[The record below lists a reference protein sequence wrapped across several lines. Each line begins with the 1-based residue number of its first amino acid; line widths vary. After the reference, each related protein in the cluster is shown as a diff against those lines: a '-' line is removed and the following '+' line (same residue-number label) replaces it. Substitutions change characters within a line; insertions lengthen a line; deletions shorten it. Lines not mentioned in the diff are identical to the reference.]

1 MRIDDAKTVAEIQ
14 GEFSSLFEGLKIEF
28 YKVGHADH
36 KGSKKE
42 DQYPSSKVLADIR
55 TTHQSGDLV
64 IDDKMSTAEL
74 EEAFETKFGLNV
86 QVFRKSGN
94 IWLQTSATDDW
105 SLAKQN
111 EKGMNFPENQDINLH
126 NE

>member
-14 GEFSSLFEGLKIEF
+14 GEFSSIFEGLKIEF
-28 YKVGHADH
+28 YKVKHADH
-36 KGSKKE
+36 HGSKKE
-42 DQYPSSKVLADIR
+42 DQYPSHKVLADIR
-55 TTHQSGDLV
+55 SEHNSGELV
-64 IDDKMSTAEL
+64 IEDKMSTAAL
-74 EEAFETKFGLNV
+74 EEAFESKFGLFV

-111 EKGMNFPENQDINLH
+111 EKGMNFPENQDLNIDL
-126 NE
+126 E